1 MKTKHTPGPWTVTD
15 VANEQWNGPGYW
27 VAHLDLGPHRSE
39 AAWPDA
45 SATVSP
51 CLGLAGQPV
60 SKETI
65 EANAR
70 LIAAAPD
77 MLEAL
82 ETLLHEA
89 DMTTDGEDNPKSVP
103 TFVNWKTG
111 LRAAAAK
118 ARAAVAKATKE
129 KP

>member
-1 MKTKHTPGPWTVTD
+1 MKTKHTPGPWDWRNIDDLRQAQSTRTD
-15 VANEQWNGPGYW
+15 GRYGESVLCASYDYDRGPYLETTDANR
-27 VAHLDLGPHRSE
+27 D
-39 AAWPDA
+39 
-45 SATVSP
+45 
-51 CLGLAGQPV
+51 
-60 SKETI
+60 
-65 EANAR
+65 